1 MKDNTMKKRTCLL
14 LCSGLFAMMAVG
26 LLAGRDHPSG
36 RAQANEGVADAERKA
51 DEEAVRTASAELS
64 AAVER
69 GDAKALANLWTEEGE
84 YIGGDGTTIRGRS
97 AIETAYARHFA
108 KDPRIKLELS
118 IDSIR
123 FVSRDSAIVEGH
135 AQSQKGKANQP
146 SSSRYS
152 LLRVRE
158 NGNWLIAVLREWPD
172 EGITLRDM
180 DWLIGTWT
188 ARTDGGEVRS
198 TYEWD
203 ETKKFIRCRFT
214 VKNKDNAVSGTQY
227 IGRDPRTGNL
237 RSWLFESEGGFGNA
251 EWSWDGKRWIQDAT
265 GVQADGDEL
274 TSTNILTPID
284 KDSFTWQSIDR
295 TENGEA
301 MPNIPPVKVT
311 RVK

>member
-1 MKDNTMKKRTCLL
+1 MKRKACF
-14 LCSGLFAMMAVG
+14 LFCASLVVTLAVG
-26 LLAGRDHPSG
+26 LALTLDKTSV
-36 RAQANEGVADAERKA
+36 QAKANDEVGAAKHKA
-51 DEEAVRTASAELS
+51 DEDTIRKAAADLS
-64 AAVER
+64 AAIEK
-69 GDAKALANLWTEEGE
+69 GDAKALADLWTEEGE
-84 YIGGDGTTIRGRS
+84 YIGGTGTAIHGRS
-97 AIETAYARHFA
+97 AIEAAYAQNFA
-108 KDPRIKLELS
+108 KDPRTKVELS

-123 FVSRDSAIVEGH
+123 FVSRASAIVEGH
-135 AQSQKGKANQP
+135 AQSQKGKADQP
-146 SSSRYS
+146 GSSRFS
-152 LLRVRE
+152 MLLARE
-158 NGNWLIAVLREWPD
+158 NGNWLIALLREWPD

-180 DWLIGTWT
+180 KWLIGTWT
-188 ARTDGGEVRS
+188 ARTEGGEIHT

-214 VKNKDNAVSGTQY
+214 VKNKDNTVSGTQF

-237 RSWLFESEGGFGNA
+237 RSWLFESEGGFGEA

-274 TSTNILTPID
+274 TATNILTPID

-295 TENGEA
+295 TEDGED